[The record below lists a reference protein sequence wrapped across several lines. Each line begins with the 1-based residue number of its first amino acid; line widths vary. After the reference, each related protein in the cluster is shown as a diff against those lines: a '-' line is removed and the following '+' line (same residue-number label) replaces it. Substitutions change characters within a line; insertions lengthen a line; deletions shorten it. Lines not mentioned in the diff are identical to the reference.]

1 MPQRG
6 GLLFVQMEV
15 PHKIDAGIPDNV
27 RVVDFCED
35 IEQVLDVYIFRP
47 DPPCF
52 SEVGFVRININ
63 RHPGEVTFLGCAEE
77 WG

>member
-1 MPQRG
+1 
-6 GLLFVQMEV
+6 MEV

-27 RVVDFCED
+27 QVVDFCED

-47 DPPCF
+47 DPLCF

-63 RHPGEVTFLGCAEE
+63 RHSGEVTFLGCAEE